1 MHQDLHRRNR
11 RSRTRIR
18 VLARYK
24 LTFDYADT
32 ATGEVRTGRI
42 APADRAHLADW
53 PRRFRGQG
61 NVTFAVEACTGTP
74 WSCRRRVPDTST
86 RPTTRARVDG
96 VWWTVCTSIRTVRSW
111 SSALKSPSGRSPHV
125 PRTGAMLGDR
135 ADQNIV
141 YRVEQVFRTPG
152 GSGHFRAAW

>member
-1 MHQDLHRRNR
+1 MAIVGGLDIHRRQ
-11 RSRTRIR
+11 
-18 VLARYK
+18 

-96 VWWTVCTSIRTVRSW
+96 VLHGASWRSDH
-111 SSALKSPSGRSPHV
+111 A
-125 PRTGAMLGDR
+125 
-135 ADQNIV
+135 
-141 YRVEQVFRTPG
+141 
-152 GSGHFRAAW
+152 